1 MFKISLAMH
10 TWKQYVVRYTCV
22 RYLLYFI
29 SDTLQDAEKDKE
41 ETEYMLQE
49 NGKPMYDFSHRW
61 TIFLLNIKK
70 IYITRNSS
78 SQWLKLLW
86 E

>member
-1 MFKISLAMH
+1 MH
-10 TWKQYVVRYTCV
+10 MKTIYVVRYTCV

-49 NGKPMYDFSHRW
+49 NGKPMY
-61 TIFLLNIKK
+61 
-70 IYITRNSS
+70 
-78 SQWLKLLW
+78 